1 MSDRLAKSILGVIG
15 AYFALQTM
23 IFLAFALPAGF
34 FPRYGIAY
42 LAVAAAF
49 HGFLLGMLFLFKQ
62 DFVIEETGRK
72 LDRVNLA
79 NRITL
84 LRVST
89 LPTLL
94 FLIFAAKDYRIRAPL
109 LGLVVLVFL
118 TDFADG
124 YVSRKGGEVTRIGKM
139 MDSASDYSL
148 LVVLTVVFYY
158 FNLIPRWFFILV
170 VARLGLQTALVAI
183 LILVKR
189 RIIPKTTFM
198 GKAAV
203 ATIMVLYA
211 AEVLRIVLA
220 KSAGPLITGIE
231 WIVGA
236 VVAASVVDK
245 LIAFGRALAERPE
258 GRDEGGTGRQVEP
271 GNGAGS
277 RRETPWQ

>member
-42 LAVAAAF
+42 LAVSAAF

-62 DFVIEETGRK
+62 DFVIEETGRR

-158 FNLIPRWFFILV
+158 FSLIPRWFFVLV
-170 VARLGLQTALVAI
+170 VARLGLQTVLVAI

-189 RIIPKTTFM
+189 KIVSKTTFM

-220 KSAGPLITGIE
+220 KSAGPVITGIE

-245 LIAFGRALAERPE
+245 LIAFGHALAD
-258 GRDEGGTGRQVEP
+258 RDKDE
-271 GNGAGS
+271 A
-277 RRETPWQ
+277 RR